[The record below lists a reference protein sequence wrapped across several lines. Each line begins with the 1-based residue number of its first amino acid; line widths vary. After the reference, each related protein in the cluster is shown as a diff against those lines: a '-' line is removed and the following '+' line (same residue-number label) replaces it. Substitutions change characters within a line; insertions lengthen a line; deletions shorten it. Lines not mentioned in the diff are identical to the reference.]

1 MFIDVVPNGRSAPAV
16 LLRESWREGKRVRK
30 RTIANLGALPPAVI
44 DGLRVLL
51 AGGTAVARPEE
62 IFEIQRALPH
72 GHVAAV
78 VGMLRKLDLPRLL
91 SRTPS
96 RERDLAVAL
105 IASRLIAPG
114 SKLATLRAL
123 TVETA
128 SSSLGRVLDLGAIE
142 EREIYAALDWL
153 GAQQD
158 HLERALA
165 RRHLKDGTLVLYD
178 VSSSYLEGRCCEL
191 ARHGYSRDH
200 RPDRPQIVYGLL
212 CDRDGRPVAIEVFEG
227 DTGDPS
233 TLPAQVEKLK
243 RRFGLKHVVLVSD
256 RGMIT
261 QARLREDLRPA
272 GLDWIT
278 SLRAPQIQALT
289 EGGALQLSL
298 FDERDLAEITTPD
311 YPGERL
317 IVCRNPD
324 LARERARKREDLLVA
339 TERDLSRIAAQVRR
353 RHAPLRGQAEIG
365 LAVGAVVDAHK
376 MAKHFDLAIT
386 EHSFT
391 YSRNPRGSPARPGSM
406 ASTSSAPVCRR
417 RP

>member
-78 VGMLRKLDLPRLL
+78 AGMLRKLDLPRLL

-128 SSSLGRVLDLGAIE
+128 SSSLGSVLELGAIE

-153 GAQQD
+153 GAQRD
-158 HLERALA
+158 HLERAGA
-165 RRHLKDGTLVLYD
+165 ATP
-178 VSSSYLEGRCCEL
+178 EGRHAGSL
-191 ARHGYSRDH
+191 RRQLVVS
-200 RPDRPQIVYGLL
+200 
-212 CDRDGRPVAIEVFEG
+212 GRPLLR
-227 DTGDPS
+227 TG
-233 TLPAQVEKLK
+233 T
-243 RRFGLKHVVLVSD
+243 
-256 RGMIT
+256 
-261 QARLREDLRPA
+261 ARL
-272 GLDWIT
+272 
-278 SLRAPQIQALT
+278 
-289 EGGALQLSL
+289 
-298 FDERDLAEITTPD
+298 
-311 YPGERL
+311 
-317 IVCRNPD
+317 
-324 LARERARKREDLLVA
+324 
-339 TERDLSRIAAQVRR
+339 
-353 RHAPLRGQAEIG
+353 
-365 LAVGAVVDAHK
+365 
-376 MAKHFDLAIT
+376 
-386 EHSFT
+386 
-391 YSRNPRGSPARPGSM
+391 
-406 ASTSSAPVCRR
+406 
-417 RP
+417 